1 MSERCPSAETMDALV
16 AGHLRTEPRREIE
29 EHIERCLSCHQLVV
43 RLLRQMSEP
52 PEQSWTMPLP
62 GGSGGPPANRPT
74 RGQRMGRYLILE
86 DAGAGGMGSVHAA
99 YDTLLDRKVALKF
112 LTGFHSSRS
121 ALALVLSEAG
131 AMARLSHPNVVT
143 VHDVGQFD
151 GVPYLSMELVA
162 GVTLASWRQQQPR
175 RFREIAR
182 VMAAAARGLAAAH
195 ARGLVHR
202 DVKPQNILVAGDRV
216 LVTDFG
222 LSVRLEGEGEGEDE
236 GAPLTTIAGTPA
248 YMAPEQ
254 FRGERI
260 DPRTDVFGFCA
271 TLYEMLHG
279 QQAFAGRS
287 FAEVRA
293 EVLGGRVRPPPSS
306 SRAPQRLGRLALRGL
321 DPDPARRPQTMD
333 AIADELLADP
343 AARWRKAALTTGIVT
358 TAAAAFWGGGHLLG
372 NHERRCRAGA
382 EVVNASFDDG
392 HRSHLRQRFAA
403 ARQAGQWPFLERQLD
418 RFADRWRVI
427 YGETC
432 TATYGRHVQSEAV
445 FALQAR
451 CLEGQRATLGALVT
465 ALSSATPRQL
475 VQGSRAM
482 LPEPTDCRVAGRP
495 DTKPLPSGADARE
508 QLKAI
513 DQALGWS
520 EAEQLLGELARAAD
534 SARRAVQTARQLGHE
549 PLLAAALFRQ
559 AAVEMRRASP
569 PSSEEPSSID
579 RSGQLLEQAYAAA
592 DAGGDDPRRLL
603 AASWQLAV
611 QIRRGQYASAQRW
624 ARRAES
630 LLARLGGPAP
640 WAAALAQNVGWL
652 QLHLAGEGQL
662 AAAPAFQRAIDLAG
676 QLVPPD
682 QRRGAAALAG
692 LCLTRPPGE
701 ERIACARRSLAL
713 AEAAHGPENR
723 ELGPYYL
730 NLAIA
735 IEGPAGPDAESCALR
750 RKLAT
755 MDPIF
760 DPSIPGPMATP
771 AMPAACLEHR

>member
-16 AGHLRTEPRREIE
+16 AGRLRTEPRREIE
-29 EHIERCLSCHQLVV
+29 EHIERCVSCHQLVV
-43 RLLRQMSEP
+43 RLMRQLSEP

-74 RGQRMGRYLILE
+74 RGQRMGRYLILD

-112 LTGFHSSRS
+112 LTGFHSSQS

-202 DVKPQNILVAGDRV
+202 DVKPQNILVAGERV

-222 LSVRLEGEGEGEDE
+222 LSVRLEGEGEGD
-236 GAPLTTIAGTPA
+236 GQALARIAGTPA

-260 DPRTDVFGFCA
+260 DPRADVFGFCA

-279 QQAFAGRS
+279 QSPFAGKS
-287 FAEVRA
+287 FDEVRA
-293 EVLGGRVRPPPSS
+293 EVLGGRVRPPPAR
-306 SRAPQRLGRLALRGL
+306 SRVPQRLARLALRGL
-321 DPDPARRPQTMD
+321 DPDPARRPPSMD

-343 AARWRKAALTTGIVT
+343 AARWRRAALTAGIVT
-358 TAAAAFWGGGHLLG
+358 TAAAAFWGGGHLLA
-372 NHERRCRAGA
+372 NQERRCLARA
-382 EVVNASFDDG
+382 EVMNASFDDG
-392 HRSHLRQRFAA
+392 HRSQLRQRYAA
-403 ARQAGQWPFLERQLD
+403 AGQAGRWPFLEQQLVQL
-418 RFADRWRVI
+418 ADRWRGM
-427 YGETC
+427 YGEIC
-432 TATYGRHVQSEAV
+432 TATYGRRVQSEAV

-451 CLEGQRATLGALVT
+451 CLEGHRATLEALVS
-465 ALSSATPRQL
+465 ALSSASPRQL
-475 VQGSRAM
+475 VQASRAI
-482 LPEPTDCRVAGRP
+482 LPEPSDCRVAGRP
-495 DTKPLPSGADARE
+495 DTKPLPAGPGARE
-508 QLKAI
+508 QLMAVDK
-513 DQALGWS
+513 ALGGS
-520 EAEQLLGELARAAD
+520 EAEQLLGEYGRAAG
-534 SARRAVQTARQLGHE
+534 SARRAVQAARQLGHE
-549 PLLAAALFRQ
+549 PLLAAALLRL
-559 AAVEMRRASP
+559 AAVEMRRASRP
-569 PSSEEPSSID
+569 PSEGASGID
-579 RSGQLLEQAYAAA
+579 RAGQLLEQAYAAA
-592 DAGGDDPRRLL
+592 DTGRDDPRRLL

-611 QIRRGQYASAQRW
+611 EIRRGRYASAQQW

-630 LLARLGGPAP
+630 LLSRLGSPAP
-640 WAAALAQNVGWL
+640 WAAALAQNLGWL
-652 QLHLAGEGQL
+652 QLHLAGEEQL
-662 AAAPAFQRAIDLAG
+662 AAAPAFQRAIDLASK
-676 QLVPPD
+676 LVPPD
-682 QRRGAAALAG
+682 QRRVAAALAG

-713 AEAAHGPENR
+713 AEAAHGPDNR

-735 IEGPAGPDAESCALR
+735 LDGPAGPGAESCALR
-750 RKLAT
+750 RKVAT

-760 DPSIPGPMATP
+760 DPTIPGPMATP
-771 AMPAACLEHR
+771 AIPATCQQD